1 MNRRQLITLLSGAA
15 VPWPLAARA
24 QQPDRVRRI
33 GVLMTLAADD
43 PEGQARVAAFRQGL
57 QQLGW
62 TGGHEVQI
70 EIRWATSNIEARKH
84 AAELVALAP
93 DLILATGS
101 PTVAA
106 LQQATRSVPIV
117 FVNVADPVGAG
128 FVDGL
133 ARPGGNITGFALYEY
148 SMSGKFLE
156 LLKEI
161 APRVTRVGVLRD
173 PAIAAGSGQ
182 LGVIQ
187 ALAPSFGVELTPIG
201 VRETGEIER
210 GISAIAHGP
219 NGGVIV
225 TGSPLAVIH
234 RELIIALAARH
245 RLPAVYFYRFF
256 VREGGL
262 ISYGPDSIDPYRR
275 AAGYVDRILKGEKPA
290 NLPVQAP
297 TKWFKLPVKCK
308 MRWPAELPGSTG
320 FVQSCASVSGS
331 TAFLISSCSFSTSV
345 INPDFTSVVISTL
358 MVDLPSSGDVLQDS
372 FDQFLTPGE
381 TCGKFDA
388 VRHHHQHD
396 LFLRRQLKQ

>member
-1 MNRRQLITLLSGAA
+1 MRRRDFITLLGSAP
-15 VPWPLAARA
+15 VLWPLAARA
-24 QQPDRVRRI
+24 QQADRMRRI

-62 TGGHEVQI
+62 TSGHDVQI
-70 EIRWATSNIEARKH
+70 ETRWATSSIEARKH

-161 APRVTRVGVLRD
+161 APRVTRVAVLRD

-201 VRETGEIER
+201 VREPGEIER

-290 NLPVQAP
+290 DLPVQAP
-297 TKWFKLPVKCK
+297 TKYELAINLKTARTLGLDV
-308 MRWPAELPGSTG
+308 PATLLARADE
-320 FVQSCASVSGS
+320 
-331 TAFLISSCSFSTSV
+331 V
-345 INPDFTSVVISTL
+345 ID
-358 MVDLPSSGDVLQDS
+358 
-372 FDQFLTPGE
+372 
-381 TCGKFDA
+381 
-388 VRHHHQHD
+388 
-396 LFLRRQLKQ
+396 

>member
-1 MNRRQLITLLSGAA
+1 MSAKLKRREFITLLGGVAA
-15 VPWPLAARA
+15 WPLAASA

-33 GVLMTLAADD
+33 GVLITLAADD

-62 TGGHEVQI
+62 TGGHDVQI
-70 EIRWATSNIEARKH
+70 ETRWATSNIEARKH

-161 APRVTRVGVLRD
+161 APRVTRVAVLRD

-201 VRETGEIER
+201 VREPGEIER

-297 TKWFKLPVKCK
+297 TKF
-308 MRWPAELPGSTG
+308 EL
-320 FVQSCASVSGS
+320 AINLK
-331 TAFLISSCSFSTSV
+331 TAKALGLKIPDRLLALADEV
-345 INPDFTSVVISTL
+345 I
-358 MVDLPSSGDVLQDS
+358 
-372 FDQFLTPGE
+372 E
-381 TCGKFDA
+381 
-388 VRHHHQHD
+388 
-396 LFLRRQLKQ
+396 